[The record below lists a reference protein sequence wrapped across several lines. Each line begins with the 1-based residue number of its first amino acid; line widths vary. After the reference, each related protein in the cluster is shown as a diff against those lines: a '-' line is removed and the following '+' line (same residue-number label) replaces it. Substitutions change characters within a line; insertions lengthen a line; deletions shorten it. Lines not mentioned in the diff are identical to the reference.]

1 MNPLF
6 LDKYMRMFDLLDIE
20 AKLELMTKFSENISQ
35 TFKQSRKDKTELL
48 ESLSGSWAD
57 VDNSIVDDIYNS
69 RTLSDKGINLVH

>member
-69 RTLSDKGINLVH
+69 RTLSDKGINLD